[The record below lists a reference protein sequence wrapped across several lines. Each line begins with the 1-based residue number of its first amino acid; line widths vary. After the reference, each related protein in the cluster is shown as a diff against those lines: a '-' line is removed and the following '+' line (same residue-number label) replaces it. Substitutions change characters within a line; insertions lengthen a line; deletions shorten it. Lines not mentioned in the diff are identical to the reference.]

1 MLGTQ
6 QTEEEVMMIEVLIVI
21 LEEYADWEVAPIAA
35 ELNQQ
40 AGIKVKTVS
49 VSQEPVR
56 SMGGFLT
63 IPDYTIEEAKEKD
76 FAGLL
81 LIGGTAWRTAS
92 ALAVG
97 HLVAAAQQKKA
108 VIGAICDATV
118 FLGKL
123 GVLNKDK
130 HTSNQ
135 LNELQNYAG
144 MDYTGANHY
153 LEKQAVR
160 AGKLVTAN
168 GTAALDFAKEILVAL
183 ALMSESEANKWYNFS
198 KFGYYEA
205 IKHR

>member
-1 MLGTQ
+1 MT
-6 QTEEEVMMIEVLIVI
+6 EVLIVI

-49 VSQEPVR
+49 VSKAPVR

-63 IPDYTIEEAKEKD
+63 IPDYTVEEALEKD

-81 LIGGTAWRTAS
+81 LIGGTSWRTEP

-97 HLVAAAQQKKA
+97 HLVVAAQQKQA

-118 FLGKL
+118 FIGKL
-123 GVLNKDK
+123 GVLNNDK

-135 LNELQNYAG
+135 LNEVQNYAG
-144 MDYTGANHY
+144 TDYTGANHY

-160 AGKLVTAN
+160 AGNLVTAN

-183 ALMSESEANKWYNFS
+183 ALLSEDEADRWYKFS

-205 IKHR
+205 TKHS